1 MKTISY
7 AQNWEDILLNRV
19 FADCSNGFYVDVG
32 ACHPIFHSVTKL
44 FYERGW
50 RGINI
55 EPIPAVFETLARDR
69 VRDVNLAVGLSNRE
83 GTMKFYECPA
93 AVGYSTFSP
102 EQEESLRGA
111 GYEFVEHTI
120 PVTTLARVCE
130 QHVGATIDFLKID
143 AESHEREV
151 LEGADWDRFR
161 PRVVLIEATQPEKW
175 ESLLLSADY
184 IYAFFD
190 GLNRYYVRAEDRKLL
205 PLISVPVSVLDDFE
219 SFEHRLQVQELQHE
233 VQGLEQKI
241 AEFLESRERAR
252 AATADDAQ
260 PIEALVETR
269 IWLEEVRTRLERTLA
284 ELRNAHARLDLFD
297 GWGPITVGVVRR
309 LRSISSRIPLVKP
322 LLTRAILMRRA
333 LLGAAAARPVGR

>member
-143 AESHEREV
+143 AESH
-151 LEGADWDRFR
+151 
-161 PRVVLIEATQPEKW
+161 
-175 ESLLLSADY
+175 
-184 IYAFFD
+184 
-190 GLNRYYVRAEDRKLL
+190 
-205 PLISVPVSVLDDFE
+205 
-219 SFEHRLQVQELQHE
+219 
-233 VQGLEQKI
+233 
-241 AEFLESRERAR
+241 
-252 AATADDAQ
+252 
-260 PIEALVETR
+260 
-269 IWLEEVRTRLERTLA
+269 
-284 ELRNAHARLDLFD
+284 
-297 GWGPITVGVVRR
+297 
-309 LRSISSRIPLVKP
+309 
-322 LLTRAILMRRA
+322 
-333 LLGAAAARPVGR
+333 